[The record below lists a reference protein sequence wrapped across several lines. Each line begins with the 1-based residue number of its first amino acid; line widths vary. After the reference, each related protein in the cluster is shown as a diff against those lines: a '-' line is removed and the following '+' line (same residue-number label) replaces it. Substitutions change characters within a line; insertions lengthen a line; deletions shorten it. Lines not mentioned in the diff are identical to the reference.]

1 MSRHAHTITAFAYRI
16 QGSGGQGA
24 CIAVQ
29 SVLQEHGLCG
39 YTQWASTEWQF
50 ECLSD
55 LEMEQIS
62 DLLGDLN
69 QRFKVTVMFSPS
81 LKFGPSVPTGAGL
94 KGAGLSGANL
104 SNTDLH
110 QVDLSQANL
119 AESVLVGA
127 NLRQAVLA
135 GADLSGADLSEA
147 DLSEADLR
155 EANLSAA
162 RLDRSVMS
170 RADLSRAIL
179 TQAVLDDAD
188 LDGAIVTQE
197 QLADARSLRDCSC
210 GRVAIAPNSQ

>member
-1 MSRHAHTITAFAYRI
+1 MSRHAHTVTAFAYRI

-39 YTQWASTEWQF
+39 YTEWASTEWRF

-62 DLLGDLN
+62 ALLGDLS
-69 QRFKVTVMFSPS
+69 QRFKVAVMFSPS
-81 LKFGPSVPTGAGL
+81 LQFGPSVPTGAGL
-94 KGAGLSGANL
+94 QGADLSGANL
-104 SNTDLH
+104 SKTDLR

-135 GADLSGADLSEA
+135 GANLSGADLSEA
-147 DLSEADLR
+147 DLSEANLR
-155 EANLSAA
+155 STKL
-162 RLDRSVMS
+162 RRIDRGSS
-170 RADLSRAIL
+170 GL
-179 TQAVLDDAD
+179 T
-188 LDGAIVTQE
+188 
-197 QLADARSLRDCSC
+197 
-210 GRVAIAPNSQ
+210 NF